1 MGEQK
6 RHWLLTVHDEHLKKW
21 TDILPTTLEL
31 EAKTNQL
38 EQLFANCKKVRY
50 ACGQL
55 ERGEEGTLHYQ
66 LYVEFSESL
75 RLAQVIKLFPSHA
88 EPRLGTRTDAREYCT
103 SEVYRGKPKGKVGDH
118 FEVGHWRQDTEGR
131 TESQKARIIRYI
143 VAEGLQP
150 NDIAIRDPEA
160 FFSHYRSIRALYA
173 ARSGQMWE

>member
-1 MGEQK
+1 MVMGEQK
-6 RHWLLTVHDEHLKKW
+6 RHWMLTVHDEHLKKW
-21 TDILPTTLEL
+21 TTTP
-31 EAKTNQL
+31 EAALSQ
-38 EQLFANCKKVRY
+38 CKSVRY

-88 EPRLGTRTDAREYCT
+88 ESRLGTRTDAREYCT
-103 SEVYRGKPKGKVGDH
+103 SEIYRGKPKGKEGDH

-150 NDIAIRDPEA
+150 NDIALRDPEA
-160 FFSHYRSIRALYA
+160 FFSHYRSIRALCS
-173 ARSGQMWE
+173 ARSGQRWE

>member
-6 RHWLLTVHDEHLKKW
+6 RHWMLTAYDGHLKNW
-21 TDILPTTLEL
+21 TDLPLSLSDFPLE
-31 EAKTNQL
+31 ET
-38 EQLFANCKKVRY
+38 FAECKSVRY

-55 ERGEEGTLHYQ
+55 ETCPDTGRLHAQ

-75 RLAQVIKLFPSHA
+75 RLAQVIKLFPSNA

-131 TESQKARIIRYI
+131 TESQKTRILRYI
-143 VAEGLQP
+143 CQEGLTP
-150 NDIAIRDPEA
+150 NDIAVRDPEA

-173 ARSGQMWE
+173 ARSGQRWE